1 MDYRFDFVQ
10 RTTRNDSHVIIRSK
24 GNDIMDFI
32 KLLVSCLKNNSI
44 KKLSI
49 EVNGIVYDRNFN
61 IDNNILTADSSTT
74 QDESLAIRLNDLVSY
89 VASKKIVIKINL

>member
-1 MDYRFDFVQ
+1 
-10 RTTRNDSHVIIRSK
+10 
-24 GNDIMDFI
+24 MDFI